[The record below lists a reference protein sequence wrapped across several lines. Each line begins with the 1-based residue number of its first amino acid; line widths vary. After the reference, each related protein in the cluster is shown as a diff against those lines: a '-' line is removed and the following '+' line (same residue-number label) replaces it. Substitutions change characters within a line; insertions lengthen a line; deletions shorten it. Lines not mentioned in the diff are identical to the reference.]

1 MKKRINKKD
10 DKAFDKVL
18 KQIQC
23 KDNALAAPSND
34 HWMNNSSTAPMALQN
49 VMSSASDNNKNLQL
63 NFDRLN
69 QDLMSQIKNDPH
81 LGFGYPS
88 FNKKH
93 SINNQNFDESPG
105 FILKSGDSAM
115 QPLFSSSASINFGC
129 SNPTL
134 QKNL

>member
-23 KDNALAAPSND
+23 KDDALAGTSND
-34 HWMNNSSTAPMALQN
+34 HWMTSINTAPMALQN

-69 QDLMSQIKNDPH
+69 QDLMS
-81 LGFGYPS
+81 
-88 FNKKH
+88 
-93 SINNQNFDESPG
+93 
-105 FILKSGDSAM
+105 
-115 QPLFSSSASINFGC
+115 
-129 SNPTL
+129 
-134 QKNL
+134 